1 MTTKINLKDLK
12 DSDYKALLNNNT
24 VTEKLIERTTDP
36 DILFASEWLSDL
48 DGLSDYS
55 LGGSYDH
62 NYMVVSDSYKLLKSV
77 LVAQRDYSLLSDAL
91 VEKIEKTLSDYED
104 AEPSELSYY
113 DDKLDSVSE
122 KIADVLVESAKDE
135 IDCLTSEE
143 GLLEDMKTGMLLELY
158 NDDAYYN
165 REDNKV
171 YHICAD

>member
-12 DSDYKALLNNNT
+12 DSDYKALLENNT
-24 VTEKLIERTTDP
+24 VTEKLIERTTNP

-48 DGLSDYS
+48 DGLRDYS

-62 NYMVVSDSYKLLKSV
+62 NYMEIWDPYKFLKSV

-91 VEKIEKTLSDYED
+91 VEKIEKTLSDD
-104 AEPSELSYY
+104 RNAKPSELSYY
-113 DDKLDSVSE
+113 DDQLDSVGE
-122 KIADVLVESAKDE
+122 KIADVLVESASEE
-135 IDCLTSEE
+135 IDYLTSEE
-143 GLLEDMKTGMLLELY
+143 GLLEDMKMGMLLELY

-165 REDNKV
+165 REDNKI